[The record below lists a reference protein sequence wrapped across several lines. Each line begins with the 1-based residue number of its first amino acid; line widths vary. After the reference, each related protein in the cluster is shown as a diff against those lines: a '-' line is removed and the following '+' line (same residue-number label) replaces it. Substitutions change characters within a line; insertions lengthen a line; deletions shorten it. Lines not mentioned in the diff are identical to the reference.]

1 MEENKTNA
9 SAEIYDSGNTVK
21 QKDKLIR
28 CITSDGAVMAIAA
41 DTTNIAHMGKKLHHT
56 SSVASAALGR
66 LLTASSMMGVML
78 KQKNAAVT
86 LRINGGGPLG
96 AVVACADS
104 RGNCRGY
111 VENPQTETEYYQ
123 NGKINVAKAV
133 GKDGVINV
141 MRDYGTGE
149 PYIGVCPLISGEIAE
164 DLTSYYAVSE
174 QIPTVCALGVLI
186 NKEDGEVLLSGGML
200 IQLLP
205 GATEETITKLERNVS
220 KLEPV
225 TTMLAKGM
233 SILDMCK
240 KALDGFEVEV
250 LDEQPID
257 YVCGCSRERVVLAI
271 SKLTDDEIRSLAD
284 EKGYAVA
291 NCHFCNKNHRFTKR
305 QLEEIIQARKDA
317 AKLSNDGK

>member
-1 MEENKTNA
+1 MSNENINN
-9 SAEIYDSGNTVK
+9 SNEIYADDSAPKK
-21 QKDKLIR
+21 QDKLIR

-41 DTTNIAHMGKKLHHT
+41 DTTNIAYMGKKLHHT

-66 LLTASSMMGVML
+66 ALTAASIMGVML
-78 KQKNAAVT
+78 KSSSGTLT

-96 AVVACADS
+96 AVVAVSDS
-104 RGNCRGY
+104 RGNVRGY
-111 VENPQTETEYYQ
+111 VENPQTETEYYP
-123 NGKINVAKAV
+123 NGKINVAKAI

-141 MRDYGTGE
+141 MRDYGTGK
-149 PYIGVCPLISGEIAE
+149 PYIGVCPLFSGEVAE
-164 DLTSYYAVSE
+164 DITSYYAVSE

-186 NKEDGEVLLSGGML
+186 NKEDGELLLAGGML

-205 GATEETITKLERNVS
+205 GATDETITRIEQNIT

-233 SILDMCK
+233 SLVDMCK
-240 KALDGFEVEV
+240 KALDGYEVEV
-250 LDEQPID
+250 LDEQPVD
-257 YVCGCSRERVVLAI
+257 YVCRCSKERVVKAI
-271 SKLTDDEIRSLAD
+271 SSLTDDEIRSLAD

-305 QLEEIIQARKDA
+305 ELEDIIAARAKAKEQAG
-317 AKLSNDGK
+317 NQ